1 MKSRTI
7 SSGRA
12 CSPVIDVTPIEGISR
27 SMISNSASCVAHLFP
42 RKADAIL
49 LVSFPWSGL
58 SDAQPQKTIP
68 EDILVA

>member
-1 MKSRTI
+1 M
-7 SSGRA
+7 
-12 CSPVIDVTPIEGISR
+12 

-42 RKADAIL
+42 KKADAIL